1 MSGIL
6 NLESALRTCKVDVG
20 YQQRI
25 QSDRFLN
32 PKNLVCPVWNGLD
45 AAGRVVCA
53 DSFYTKREGCNSAQ
67 DRVGVENIQRPQ
79 YMQYIS
85 DFVSGNNYNY
95 NSGVPAVAGSKIA
108 VEGYTTT
115 TKVNSDI
122 QKLKDK
128 IVKDTKAVD
137 KVNQK
142 IVDQKM
148 EDAKKAQAKAKAKAK
163 EEEEKRKSELAA
175 KDNAPKNVDKKPT
188 PQDKKPTSAGK
199 PKSKDGFQFLPKN
212 GCGC

>member
-1 MSGIL
+1 MSGIV

-95 NSGVPAVAGSKIA
+95 NSGVPAVAGS
-108 VEGYTTT
+108 
-115 TKVNSDI
+115 
-122 QKLKDK
+122 
-128 IVKDTKAVD
+128 
-137 KVNQK
+137 
-142 IVDQKM
+142 
-148 EDAKKAQAKAKAKAK
+148 
-163 EEEEKRKSELAA
+163 
-175 KDNAPKNVDKKPT
+175 
-188 PQDKKPTSAGK
+188 
-199 PKSKDGFQFLPKN
+199 
-212 GCGC
+212 

>member
-45 AAGRVVCA
+45 TAGRVACA
-53 DSFYTKREGCNSAQ
+53 DSFYTKREGCNSAE

-85 DFVSGNNYNY
+85 DSIGASYNN
-95 NSGVPAVAGSKIA
+95 NSPTPDVAKNDIA
-108 VEGYTTT
+108 VEGFSYQPR
-115 TKVNSDI
+115 S
-122 QKLKDK
+122 QC
-128 IVKDTKAVD
+128 
-137 KVNQK
+137 
-142 IVDQKM
+142 
-148 EDAKKAQAKAKAKAK
+148 KKCSF
-163 EEEEKRKSELAA
+163 R
-175 KDNAPKNVDKKPT
+175 
-188 PQDKKPTSAGK
+188 
-199 PKSKDGFQFLPKN
+199 
-212 GCGC
+212 